1 VVRSYHISLA
11 QLAPAVNG
19 CVECGTVVPGFVREA
34 TLNASI
40 PLFPFRCT
48 GSKRR
53 GALRQVGFA
62 LAASALFA
70 ASDDARG
77 AGEPCPD
84 VLGIGDFDQ
93 GTTGWLT
100 SRMGGGI
107 DVYLVAAPEDRLG
120 NFPAKAGLVYDQSTI
135 AGADY
140 PIDPVLN
147 VDGTCFGIPPG
158 HVVRV
163 GGWTGIP
170 SDQLRTGTS
179 QLALAWFPSGDC
191 GPLLSI
197 PFAKTQPIATP
208 GGWTYFEETFVP
220 PASAGGVSVAM
231 LTTKNEAGGVF
242 SSYYDD
248 LYLCMPEPGG
258 APLGATAA
266 VAMAGLAGRRRRR
279 LGPPLH

>member
-1 VVRSYHISLA
+1 MVRSYHISLA

-19 CVECGTVVPGFVREA
+19 CVECGTVVHGFVREA
-34 TLNASI
+34 TLNACI
-40 PLFPFRCT
+40 PLFSFRCT
-48 GSKRR
+48 RSLRR
-53 GALRQVGFA
+53 DAWRRVGFA
-62 LAASALFA
+62 FAASALFA
-70 ASDDARG
+70 ASGDARA
-77 AGEPCPD
+77 AGEPCAD

-100 SRMGGGI
+100 SRMLAGI

-120 NFPAKAGLVYDQSTI
+120 NFASKAGLVYDQSMI

-163 GGWTGIP
+163 GGWTSIP
-170 SDQLRTGTS
+170 FGQLRTGTS

-191 GPLLSI
+191 GPLLSV

-208 GGWTYFEETFVP
+208 GDWTYFEETLVP
-220 PASAGGVSVAM
+220 PPGAGGVSVAL
-231 LTTKNEAGGVF
+231 LTRKNEAGGVF

-258 APLGATAA
+258 APLGAAAA

-279 LGPPLH
+279 HGPPLH

>member
-1 VVRSYHISLA
+1 L
-11 QLAPAVNG
+11 N
-19 CVECGTVVPGFVREA
+19 EC
-34 TLNASI
+34 I
-40 PLFPFRCT
+40 PLFRFRCT
-48 GSKRR
+48 HSLRR
-53 GALRQVGFA
+53 DAWRQVGFA

-70 ASDDARG
+70 AAGDARA
-77 AGEPCPD
+77 AGEPCSD

-100 SRMGGGI
+100 SRVGGGI

-120 NFPAKAGLVYDQSTI
+120 NYPSSKAGLVYDQSTI

-147 VDGTCFGIPPG
+147 LDGTCFGIPPG

-163 GGWTGIP
+163 GGWTDIP
-170 SDQLRTGTS
+170 SGQLRTGTS
-179 QLALAWFPSGDC
+179 QLALAWFPSGGC
-191 GPLLSI
+191 GPLLPI
-197 PFAKTQPIATP
+197 PFAKTQPVATP

-220 PASAGGVSVAM
+220 PAGAGGVSVGM
-231 LTTKNEAGGVF
+231 ITTKNEAGGVF

-266 VAMAGLAGRRRRR
+266 VAMAGLAGWQRRRPA
-279 LGPPLH
+279 PPPR